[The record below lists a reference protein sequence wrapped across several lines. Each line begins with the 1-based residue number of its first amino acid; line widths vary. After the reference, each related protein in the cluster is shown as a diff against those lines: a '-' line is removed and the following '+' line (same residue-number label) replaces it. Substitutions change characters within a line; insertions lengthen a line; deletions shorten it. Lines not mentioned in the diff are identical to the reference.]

1 MREEHIAVLT
11 WQREGEFSHTGY
23 NKQHQALMS
32 GHILPM
38 AAADDENH
46 ADPEQALTAALASC
60 HMLTFLALAAK
71 KRLLVESYEDNAVG
85 TLAQREDGKFWMPQI
100 TLRPRVIFGGE
111 KIPSLDEIHAM
122 HDKAH
127 QHCFI
132 ANSIKSAVVVEPQI

>member
-1 MREEHIAVLT
+1 MDEQHIAVLT

-38 AAADDENH
+38 AAADDENN
-46 ADPEQALTAALASC
+46 ADPEQALTAALSSC
-60 HMLTFLALAAK
+60 FMLTFLALAAK
-71 KRLLVESYEDNAVG
+71 KRLVVESYQDTAVG
-85 TLAQREDGKFWMPQI
+85 LLAQREDGKFWVSQI
-100 TLRPRVIFGGE
+100 TLRPRVVFSGN
-111 KIPSLDEIHAM
+111 KIPTADEIHAM
-122 HDKAH
+122 HAKAH